1 MMTEE
6 KNYNYF
12 FNILVI
18 IVRYIQDFPGG
29 AVVKNLPANAGE
41 ARDAGPIPTW
51 KDPMEQKMA
60 TPSSILTWEI
70 PWTEEP
76 GGLQFKGSQKDQT
89 RLSG

>member
-51 KDPMEQKMA
+51 KDPMGAWGEEMA
-60 TPSSILTWEI
+60 THSSVLA
-70 PWTEEP
+70 
-76 GGLQFKGSQKDQT
+76 
-89 RLSG
+89 

>member
-41 ARDAGPIPTW
+41 ARDAGPIPMW
-51 KDPMEQKMA
+51 KDPME
-60 TPSSILTWEI
+60 
-70 PWTEEP
+70 
-76 GGLQFKGSQKDQT
+76 
-89 RLSG
+89 